1 MARYKPGESGNPK
14 GRPRLSPVQI
24 DLRRQIREAA
34 PGIVAR
40 LVELAEGGD
49 VSAMKLAL
57 DRILP
62 SLKPR
67 DEAVSV
73 TLGATPAASAR
84 LVLEAVGSGQIA
96 PDAGATLLS
105 ALAAQARIVEA
116 SELEGRIAA
125 LEARAHGDGVGEKA

>member
-1 MARYKPGESGNPK
+1 MAKFKPGESGNVR

-49 VSAMKLAL
+49 VSAMRLAL
-57 DRILP
+57 DRVLP
-62 SLKPR
+62 TLKAQ
-67 DEAVSV
+67 DEALRVN
-73 TLGATPAASAR
+73 LGATPADSAR
-84 LVLEAVGSGQIA
+84 LVLEAVGNGQLT
-96 PDAGATLLS
+96 PDAGASLLS
-105 ALAAQARIVEA
+105 ALATQARIIEV

-125 LEARAHGDGVGEKA
+125 LEARAHGDVAGEAA

>member
-1 MARYKPGESGNPK
+1 MPRFNPGESGNPH
-14 GRPRLSPVQI
+14 GRPRLSPAQI

-73 TLGATPAASAR
+73 NLGATPADSAG

-105 ALAAQARIVEA
+105 ALAAQARIIEV

-125 LEARAHGDGVGEKA
+125 LEARAHGDVVGEAN

>member
-1 MARYKPGESGNPK
+1 MQ
-14 GRPRLSPVQI
+14 V

-49 VSAMKLAL
+49 TSAMKLAL
-57 DRILP
+57 DKVLP
-62 SLKPR
+62 SLKPQ
-67 DEAVSV
+67 DETVSLP
-73 TLGATPAASAR
+73 LGAATPAASAR

-105 ALAAQARIVEA
+105 ALAAQARIIEV

-125 LEARAHGDGVGEKA
+125 LEARNALPAGEAA